1 MKNIWYEV
9 KKDFLCIKGKIN
21 KNWVDFYIFFEKFV
35 IKYFFCENWGDLN
48 IFFLIIVERGFKVV
62 YFLLFCNIIKSNR
75 EIFILLDYSIMLYRI
90 IIYKVGGI

>member
-1 MKNIWYEV
+1 MKNIWYEM
-9 KKDFLCIKGKIN
+9 KKDFLYIKGKIN
-21 KNWVDFYIFFEKFV
+21 KNWVDFYFFFEKFV
-35 IKYFFCENWGDLN
+35 IKYLWKLGWFEY

>member
-9 KKDFLCIKGKIN
+9 KKDFLYIKGKIN

-48 IFFLIIVERGFKVV
+48 IFFYYCWEGV
-62 YFLLFCNIIKSNR
+62 
-75 EIFILLDYSIMLYRI
+75 
-90 IIYKVGGI
+90 